1 MDDNPQQTPIETPT
15 PGPAPVTPPMGA
27 PIAGYP
33 RPGMGVMASQEEKGQ
48 ATLVWVLSIFFGF
61 IPSLIFFLI
70 AKDKPFVHRHA
81 AMALTVTIV
90 CTIGWIIGVV
100 LTAVLIGLLIFPVV
114 GIYALVVCITVSYK
128 HIRSH
133 ET

>member
-1 MDDNPQQTPIETPT
+1 MS
-15 PGPAPVTPPMGA
+15 G
-27 PIAGYP
+27 
-33 RPGMGVMASQEEKGQ
+33 MASQEEKGQ

-90 CTIGWIIGVV
+90 CTIGWVIGIV
-100 LTAVLIGLLIFPVV
+100 LTAVLIGLLVLPVV
-114 GIYALVVCITVSYK
+114 GIYALVVCIMGAMAANKGEEYNPPIAAGMAKAMFGVQ
-128 HIRSH
+128 
-133 ET
+133 